1 VTGAFFGLWV
11 IVDERTGLD
20 LCDGDRCRLF
30 VGGSFESRLGLYVSV
45 PYNIDCFAD
54 PGHGHGCLPDGYGV
68 GILDGLF
75 EEKQAQIC
83 FMAEFASFVIGVDV
97 DGLDFGVLV
106 LGPIW
111 LREVHSKL
119 DISGAC
125 ALDGLDAV
133 ASSQDEPMGDECACT
148 ERARAVGH
156 DGTDSRKAQVSAAID
171 DGLALCCCG
180 ERRGR
185 RWLALESYEARNGE
199 Q

>member
-133 ASSQDEPMGDECACT
+133 ASSQDEPTGDECACT

-156 DGTDSRKAQVSAAID
+156 DGTDPRKAQVCAAID

-180 ERRGR
+180 GRRGR
-185 RWLALESYEARNGE
+185 
-199 Q
+199 